1 MVTDTAKTSESMKR
15 KDEPQESQKKRVDSL
30 LMELVK
36 HFPPK
41 VVQSKVTMATSDIMQ
56 CVVILLIGWR

>member
-1 MVTDTAKTSESMKR
+1 MVADSAKVSEGTRR

-41 VVQSKVTMATSDIMQ
+41 VVQSKVTMATSD
-56 CVVILLIGWR
+56 VYIGY